1 MEAPERHRRL
11 PALKLL
17 VLLLGWASAL
27 LPNLC
32 GALNCALP
40 EPQLVGVQNASA
52 VELPVDIVLTTFSH
66 RLNAAS
72 GDLVFVATRNA
83 RDMPWNQKITIK
95 TPCRYRILAMISA
108 LSSVCSRTDFFIFDG
123 YLPAGTNMNTQ
134 VTPELQ
140 CLMKPEL
147 HLLVFWSAM
156 PNDQFSRL
164 HHVVAALSDVVS
176 YPKADYHV
184 RLHGVFR
191 ADPGEGKIDENW
203 YQAFYGDTYYGL
215 YFGTSD
221 KVDMVHVKGDGAF
234 HVALVEDLC
243 PRYAYD
249 LERGMVLNA
258 NMFALK
264 NILREQSPQW
274 YQVHTTQTLQES
286 DADYKFLFGGT
297 AKEILRPL
305 QLDKLWST
313 AQQYREPR
321 VDNGLYALAWRRVFI
336 PADAMEP
343 LGAMMQ
349 SEWYRFELDVP
360 EIHAEL
366 TPGMLDPDPTSSQEN
381 ILRAAFLGSSRLP
394 LLAHLPTDSRWYK
407 GMLELKH
414 VKAFRVLKENSWGRQ
429 LPPCTTVADAAAILS
444 SESSGPEDSSV
455 RDHVRQLQHRLD
467 HFNHTIIVVGA
478 SVDGPFTIWDGNH
491 RAIALALAQP
501 DNHLLLVYMGVSPR
515 FASPHRGS
523 LYCP

>member
-203 YQAFYGDTYYGL
+203 RRSL
-215 YFGTSD
+215 SC
-221 KVDMVHVKGDGAF
+221 GA
-234 HVALVEDLC
+234 
-243 PRYAYD
+243 
-249 LERGMVLNA
+249 RGRFVSQ
-258 NMFALK
+258 

>member
-1 MEAPERHRRL
+1 MAEKIEKIIDLQTLRVKVRGTLADGGSGAASPASSSEAARAATGVGLSTAPEAVRCAELCAAR
-11 PALKLL
+11 AA
-17 VLLLGWASAL
+17 AS
-27 LPNLC
+27 
-32 GALNCALP
+32 
-40 EPQLVGVQNASA
+40 
-52 VELPVDIVLTTFSH
+52 
-66 RLNAAS
+66 S

-95 TPCRYRILAMISA
+95 TPGRYRILAMISA
-108 LSSVCSRTDFFIFDG
+108 LSSACSRTDFFIFDG

-203 YQAFYGDTYYGL
+203 RRSL
-215 YFGTSD
+215 SC
-221 KVDMVHVKGDGAF
+221 GA
-234 HVALVEDLC
+234 
-243 PRYAYD
+243 
-249 LERGMVLNA
+249 RGRFVSQ
-258 NMFALK
+258 

-274 YQVHTTQTLQES
+274 YRVHTTQTLQES

-297 AKEILRPL
+297 AKEIFRPL

-336 PADAMEP
+336 PVDAMEP

-349 SEWYRFELDVP
+349 SEWYRFELDVL

-407 GMLELKH
+407 GMLELKQ

-467 HFNHTIIVVGA
+467 HFNHTIIVVGP

-491 RAIALALAQP
+491 RAIALALTQA
-501 DNHLLLVYMGVSPR
+501 DSHLLLVYMGVSPR